1 MSKRKNTDLNSIGS
15 IYGDMLSNV
24 RTIEEKVNEIGEA
37 PLKDGGPLERG
48 GFTKKSVD
56 RRTLSDKE
64 KKDNLYNINKLS
76 EEDEEGEKE
85 HCKHA
90 EKGCDC
96 DECAECKANQK
107 KNLGESRKIV
117 KRSLN
122 NFMSKKSVFEKLY
135 ENVMGNNFSPTGA
148 GAGAP
153 GDEVDYDESDD
164 LAALGVDGTD
174 DEVEDQVTFT
184 LDRETAQKLIDVMQ
198 AALGDVESDM
208 EDDGM
213 EDDGMEDDGMGGE
226 ADMHEED
233 EQTAVSPNSTTSH
246 AKTMNTKYNNG
257 KNNKVS
263 NLKAPKEQV
272 HSKYTDTVGH
282 VGDYGHALVNAKY
295 ADGKVNKVQSDTKS
309 EIGKNMFEL

>member
-37 PLKDGGPLERG
+37 PLQDGGPLERG
-48 GFTKKSVD
+48 GFTKKAVD

-64 KKDNLYNINKLS
+64 KKGNLYNSDNLS
-76 EEDEEGEKE
+76 EEDEEGEKK

-90 EKGCDC
+90 EEGCDC

-135 ENVMGNNFSPTGA
+135 ENVMGNNFSSP
-148 GAGAP
+148 
-153 GDEVDYDESDD
+153 DVSEDNVKLNDRN
-164 LAALGVDGTD
+164 ALGLADADTD
-174 DEVEDQVTFT
+174 DEYGDEVEDQVTFT

-213 EDDGMEDDGMGGE
+213 EDDGMEDDGMGDE
-226 ADMHEED
+226 NDMYDED
-233 EQTAVSPNSTTSH
+233 EQTAVSPSSTTSH
-246 AKTMNTKYNNG
+246 AKPMNTKYNNG
-257 KNNKVS
+257 KNNKVG

>member
-48 GFTKKSVD
+48 GFTKKAVD

-64 KKDNLYNINKLS
+64 KKDNLYNISKLS

-90 EKGCDC
+90 EEGCDC

-135 ENVMGNNFSPTGA
+135 ENVMGNNFSPPGGA
-148 GAGAP
+148 AGAP
-153 GDEVDYDESDD
+153 GDEGDYDESDD
-164 LAALGVDGTD
+164 LAALGVDETD
-174 DEVEDQVTFT
+174 GESEDQVTFT
-184 LDRETAQKLIDVMQ
+184 LDRETAQKLCDIMQ
-198 AALGDVESDM
+198 AALGDEESDM
-208 EDDGM
+208 EGEDEGMDDMSGEEDM
-213 EDDGMEDDGMGGE
+213 EHMG
-226 ADMHEED
+226 EED
-233 EQTAVSPNSTTSH
+233 EETLGG
-246 AKTMNTKYNNG
+246 AKTLNTKYNNG

-263 NLKAPKEQV
+263 NLKAPKEPV
-272 HSKYTDTVGH
+272 HTKYTDTVGH

-295 ADGKVNKVQSDTKS
+295 ADGKINKVQSDTRS
-309 EIGKNMFEL
+309 EVGKNMFEL

>member
-24 RTIEEKVNEIGEA
+24 QTIEEKVNEIGEA
-37 PLKDGGPLERG
+37 PLKDGGPLERS
-48 GFTKKSVD
+48 GFTKKAVD

-90 EKGCDC
+90 EEGCDC

-135 ENVMGNNFSPTGA
+135 ENVMGNNFSPS

-153 GDEVDYDESDD
+153 GDEGDYDESDD
-164 LAALGVDGTD
+164 INALMNGHPVDET
-174 DEVEDQVTFT
+174 EDQVTFT

-198 AALGDVESDM
+198 AALGDEESDM

-213 EDDGMEDDGMGGE
+213 EDDGMGDEN
-226 ADMHEED
+226 DMHEED
-233 EQTAVSPNSTTSH
+233 EQTAVSPSSTTSH
-246 AKTMNTKYNNG
+246 AKPMNIKYNNG
-257 KNNKVS
+257 KNNKVG

-295 ADGKVNKVQSDTKS
+295 ADGKTNKVQSDTRS
-309 EIGKNMFEL
+309 EVGKNMFEL